1 MDNSTSTP
9 LMNQIRKLTYLLC
22 ALAISSCI
30 IRNDYNVVFG
40 FLILGIVNKFYLD
53 NPKYYSKILFH
64 VSTGLIIV
72 DAIWL
77 IITLPYW
84 NSTSENHN
92 EYWES
97 LSTVHTIAI
106 ILSFVEIGVKG
117 LISFLL
123 FNDYKKQF
131 AVKDLLNFNY
141 EAHPEILGK

>member
-1 MDNSTSTP
+1 MDNSSSTP
-9 LMNQIRKLTYLLC
+9 LMNHIRKLTYLLC

-40 FLILGIVNKFYLD
+40 FLILGIINKFYLD

-64 VSTGLIIV
+64 VSTGLILV

-84 NSTSENHN
+84 NTTSENHN

-97 LSTVHTIAI
+97 LSTVHTLAI
-106 ILSFVEIGVKG
+106 ILSFIEIGVKG

-131 AVKDLLNFNY
+131 VVKDLFNFNY